1 MRDELIAAL
10 AGRAER
16 ALELQSGL
24 TSFPALSPEN
34 GGEGEERKAVWLEE
48 RLRAF
53 GLKNIEHVDA
63 PDSRVPSGRRPN
75 MIVRVPGRTRRMLWV
90 LAHLDV
96 VPPGELSLWKSDPW
110 TVTRDPADP
119 DLIYGRGV
127 EDNQQA
133 AVSAILLAAE
143 LKEKGITPELGLG
156 IILVADEETGN
167 KYGIEHVLAERPD
180 LIAPDDLV
188 MVPDYGTV
196 DGALIEVAEK
206 STLWVKVTV
215 TGAQCHA
222 STPDEGKNALVAASD
237 MILHVQSEMEARF
250 PERNSLF
257 TPDRSTITP
266 TRHDANV
273 PNVNTMPGKDV
284 FFVDSRIL
292 PHYDLDEVLAAMRAF
307 MEGVAARHGVGV
319 ELEVVN
325 REAGPAPTPVDSPV
339 VVALKDA
346 VFKVYGI
353 RCREGG
359 VGGGTVAKQFRARGI
374 NAAVWC
380 RVLDNCH
387 VPNEG
392 ARLSHAVGDAQVYAH
407 MLFASDSGMV

>member
-1 MRDELIAAL
+1 MRDKLIAAL
-10 AGRAER
+10 AGRTER

-24 TSFPALSPEN
+24 TSFPALAPES
-34 GGEGEERKAVWLEE
+34 GGEGEEMKAAWLEE
-48 RLRAF
+48 RLRSF
-53 GLKNIEHVDA
+53 GLTDIEHVDA
-63 PDSRVPSGRRPN
+63 PDARVPSGKRPN
-75 MIVRVPGRTRRMLWV
+75 MIVRVPGRTGRTLWV

-96 VPPGELSLWKSDPW
+96 VPPGDVSLWSSDPW
-110 TVTRDPADP
+110 TVTRDPSDP

-133 AVSAILLAAE
+133 AVSAILVAAE
-143 LKEKGITPELGLG
+143 LKAKGITPELGLG

-167 KYGIEHVLAERPD
+167 KYGIEHVLAHRPD
-180 LIAPDDLV
+180 LISADDLV
-188 MVPDYGTV
+188 LVPDFGTR
-196 DGALIEVAEK
+196 DGTLIEVAEK

-215 TGAQCHA
+215 TGRQCHA

-237 MILHVQSEMEARF
+237 MILHIQDEMEARF
-250 PERNSLF
+250 ADRNPLF
-257 TPDRSTITP
+257 TPDRSTIAP

-273 PNVNTMPGKDV
+273 PNVNTIPGKDV

-292 PHYDLDEVLAAMRAF
+292 PHYDLDDVLAAMRAF
-307 MEGVAARHGVGV
+307 MEGIAEKHGVSV

-339 VVALKDA
+339 VTALRDA

-359 VGGGTVAKQFRARGI
+359 VGGGTVAKQFRVRGI
-374 NAAVWC
+374 AAAVWC

-387 VPNEG
+387 VPNES

-407 MLFASDSGMV
+407 MLFTH

>member
-1 MRDELIAAL
+1 MRDKLIAAL
-10 AGRAER
+10 AGRTER

-24 TSFPALSPEN
+24 TSFPALAPES
-34 GGEGEERKAVWLEE
+34 GGEGEEKKAAWLEE
-48 RLRAF
+48 RLRSF
-53 GLKNIEHVDA
+53 GLTDIEHVDA
-63 PDSRVPSGRRPN
+63 PDARVPSGKRPN
-75 MIVRVPGRTRRMLWV
+75 MIVRVPGRTGRTLWV

-96 VPPGELSLWKSDPW
+96 VPPGDVSLWSSDPW
-110 TVTRDPADP
+110 TVTRDPSDP

-133 AVSAILLAAE
+133 AVSAILVAAE
-143 LKEKGITPELGLG
+143 LKAKGITPELGLG

-167 KYGIEHVLAERPD
+167 KYGIEHVLAHRPD
-180 LIAPDDLV
+180 LISADDLV
-188 MVPDYGTV
+188 LVPDFGTR
-196 DGALIEVAEK
+196 DGTLIEVAEK

-215 TGAQCHA
+215 TGRQCHA

-237 MILHVQSEMEARF
+237 MILHVQDEMEARF
-250 PERNSLF
+250 ADRNPLF
-257 TPDRSTITP
+257 TPDRSTIAP

-273 PNVNTMPGKDV
+273 PNVNTIPGKDI

-292 PHYDLDEVLAAMRAF
+292 PHYDLDDVLAAMRAI
-307 MEGVAARHGVGV
+307 MEGIAEKHGVSV

-339 VVALKDA
+339 VTALKDA

-359 VGGGTVAKQFRARGI
+359 VGGGTVAKQFRVRGI
-374 NAAVWC
+374 AAAVWC

-387 VPNEG
+387 VPNES

-407 MLFASDSGMV
+407 MLFTH

>member
-1 MRDELIAAL
+1 M
-10 AGRAER
+10 
-16 ALELQSGL
+16 
-24 TSFPALSPEN
+24 
-34 GGEGEERKAVWLEE
+34 
-48 RLRAF
+48 
-53 GLKNIEHVDA
+53 
-63 PDSRVPSGRRPN
+63 
-75 MIVRVPGRTRRMLWV
+75 
-90 LAHLDV
+90 
-96 VPPGELSLWKSDPW
+96 
-110 TVTRDPADP
+110 TRDPADP

-133 AVSAILLAAE
+133 AVSAILVAAE

-167 KYGIEHVLAERPD
+167 KYGIEYVLAQRPD
-180 LIAPDDLV
+180 LISADDLV
-188 MVPDYGTV
+188 MVPDYGTK
-196 DGALIEVAEK
+196 DGTLIEVAEK

-215 TGAQCHA
+215 TGRQCHA

-237 MILHVQSEMEARF
+237 MILHVQGEVEARF
-250 PERNSLF
+250 ADRNPLF
-257 TPDRSTITP
+257 TPDRSTIAP

-273 PNVNTMPGKDV
+273 PNVNTIPGKDI

-292 PHYDLDEVLAAMRAF
+292 PHYDLDDVLAAMRTF
-307 MEGVAARHGVGV
+307 MEGIAEKHGVSV

-339 VVALKDA
+339 VAALKDA

-353 RCREGG
+353 RCHEGG
-359 VGGGTVAKQFRARGI
+359 VGGGTVAKQFRVRGI
-374 NAAVWC
+374 AAAVWC

-387 VPNEG
+387 VPNES

-407 MLFASDSGMV
+407 MLFTH